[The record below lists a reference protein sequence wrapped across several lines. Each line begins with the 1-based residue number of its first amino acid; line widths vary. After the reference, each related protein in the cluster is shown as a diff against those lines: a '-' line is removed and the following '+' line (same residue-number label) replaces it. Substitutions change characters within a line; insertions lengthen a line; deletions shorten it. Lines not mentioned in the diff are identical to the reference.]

1 MVERIARRR
10 LLALAGAVPL
20 ALAACSDDGSDEPS
34 ASAGGDDPTGT
45 SGTAT
50 TNGPLTPTPACGDDD
65 DPTPEQTEGPFFS
78 SGTPERSSLREPGI
92 DGTPLVVEGAV
103 VATDCAP
110 IAGVRIEIWHADDE
124 GEYDNE
130 GYRLRGHL
138 FTDDVGGFRV
148 ETIVPGLYTG
158 RTRHIHAK
166 VQPSGGSTLTTQLYF
181 PDEAGNADDGIFDE
195 ALIMTMGDDTD
206 GGRLGTFTFVLDQ
219 Q

>member
-34 ASAGGDDPTGT
+34 ASAGGDDPTST

-50 TNGPLTPTPACGDDD
+50 TAGPLTPTPACGDDD
-65 DPTPEQTEGPFFS
+65 EPTPDQTEGPFFS

-110 IAGVRIEIWHADDE
+110 VAGARIEIWHADDA
-124 GEYDNE
+124 GEYDTE

-138 FTDDVGGFRV
+138 FTDDVGAFRV

-158 RTRHIHAK
+158 RTRHLHAK
-166 VQPSGGSTLTTQLYF
+166 VQPTGGSTLTTQLYF
-181 PDEAGNADDGIFDE
+181 PDEPGNADDGIFDE
-195 ALIMTMGDDTD
+195 QLLMTMGDDTD
-206 GGRLGTFTFVLDQ
+206 GTRLGTFTFVLDQ
-219 Q
+219 A